1 MSKKRAITASL
12 IALAIVA
19 LFAGYQW
26 FSTWSLDPENEAKA
40 DTSGMIAALE
50 VTGKGLQ
57 AVAFK
62 SDGTEVKAPTPPEGK
77 EDREISWG
85 ATGTHI
91 FVSSNREE
99 DAFNIYRWNPVTGSF
114 DRRTRG
120 SRSKAAPHF
129 QMNGL
134 VESLRKGLVAG
145 GGAVSVYDPKMM
157 TLEQILPPLERGTDT
172 SDEGGGMVGSMS
184 GIYKKLGDSFKSSR
198 YAGDDQTIY
207 SLMRREGG
215 EVLIMSS
222 MKPVLRQDG
231 TEAPPP
237 PRPVLAG
244 RRLTWDVASDGAA
257 VVSIND
263 FQWADPDN
271 VPEEFMKNGEPVPPF
286 THALMTLAPPNA
298 PTNPQGP
305 IAIFPPKGDR
315 AGDIALSPDGTKVA
329 VVIGEE
335 DSNGVFVPKG
345 LVIFPNKPGG
355 GNEVIPL
362 VGGAIS
368 SPSWSADSSE
378 VVFLKNTGGRRGIF
392 KISASGTGVEMR
404 IGSSDKDYRSPR
416 FSPQAA
422 P

>member
-1 MSKKRAITASL
+1 MSKKRAVTAAL

-26 FSTWSLDPENEAKA
+26 FSTWSLDPENEAMS
-40 DTSGMIAALE
+40 DTTGMIAALE
-50 VTGKGLQ
+50 VTEKGMQ
-57 AVAFK
+57 AVAFTP
-62 SDGTEVKAPTPPEGK
+62 DGTEVKAPAPPEGK

-85 ATGTHI
+85 ATGSHV
-91 FVSSNREE
+91 FVSSNRED
-99 DAFNIYRWNPVTGSF
+99 DAFNIYRWNPVKGSF

-129 QMNGL
+129 RMDGTID
-134 VESLRKGLVAG
+134 SLRKGLVAG

-157 TLEQILPPLERGTDT
+157 TLEQILPPLERGSDT
-172 SDEGGGMVGSMS
+172 SDEGGGMVGGMS

-215 EVLIMSS
+215 EALILSS
-222 MKPVLRQDG
+222 MKPVQRADG

-244 RRLTWDVASDGAA
+244 RRLAWDVTADGSA

-263 FQWADPDN
+263 FQWADPEN
-271 VPEEFMKNGEPVPPF
+271 VPDEFKKNGEPVPPF
-286 THALMTLAPPNA
+286 AHALMSLASPGA

-305 IAIFPPKGDR
+305 IAVFPPKGPR

-329 VVIGEE
+329 VVIGE
-335 DSNGVFVPKG
+335 DDPDGVFVPKG
-345 LVIFPNKPGG
+345 LMVFPNKPGG
-355 GNEVIPL
+355 GNEAIPL
-362 VGGAIS
+362 TEGAIS
-368 SPSWSADSSE
+368 SPSWSADSTE

-392 KISASGTGVEMR
+392 KISATGTGVEMR
-404 IGSSDKDYRSPR
+404 VGSSDKDYRSPK
-416 FSPQAA
+416 FSPQIK